1 MGKNTA
7 LIEFPYAYSTGR
19 LSVEVW
25 LQCASDVY
33 LVDERN
39 FKRFQ
44 SGQAFRHHGGHY
56 THTPVRISILGYG
69 RWYLIVR
76 GNGQYQY
83 RFYVT

>member
-1 MGKNTA
+1 MGKNA
-7 LIEFPYAYSTGR
+7 SVIEFPYTYSTTGH
-19 LSVEVW
+19 LTVEGW

-44 SGQAFRHHGGHY
+44 SGQDFRYHGGHY
-56 THTPVRISILGYG
+56 THTPVKISALGYG

-83 RFYVT
+83 RFY